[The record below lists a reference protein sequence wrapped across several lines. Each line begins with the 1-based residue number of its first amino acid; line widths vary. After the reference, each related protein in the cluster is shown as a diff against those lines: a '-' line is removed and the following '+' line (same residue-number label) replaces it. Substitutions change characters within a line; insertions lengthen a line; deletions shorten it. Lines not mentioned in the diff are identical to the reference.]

1 MFIQVAGRP
10 LRVDHVRQYRRPRD
24 ENGEEIIEKG
34 CAPKTPTPSPS
45 PERSPSPVKVKKDKK
60 KRSKRDSSL
69 SDDYSHSTPEVKRKR
84 DHSPGVKRKKKLK
97 EKKKKKYEK
106 AFKQLAQEHK
116 KEILQKQKEAAEK
129 EGPNAS
135 QLPGGSQ
142 APGAGYLLQ
151 SKGAGSSQKQDG
163 DEEAKE
169 EKPKFQRSDFFDANN
184 PFGSVQPKKTYDYR
198 YDFGRDAYKPTR
210 YN

>member
-1 MFIQVAGRP
+1 
-10 LRVDHVRQYRRPRD
+10 VRQYRRPRD

-60 KRSKRDSSL
+60 KRSKRHSSL
-69 SDDYSHSTPEVKRKR
+69 SDDYSHSSPEVKRKR
-84 DHSPGVKRKKKLK
+84 ERSPDMKRKKKHK

-106 AFKQLAQEHK
+106 AFKQLAQTHK
-116 KEILQKQKEAAEK
+116 EEMLQKQKEAAEK

-142 APGAGYLLQ
+142 APGPGYLLQ
-151 SKGAGSSQKQDG
+151 SKGAQKQDG
-163 DEEAKE
+163 DEE

-198 YDFGRDAYKPTR
+198 YDFGRDAYRPTR